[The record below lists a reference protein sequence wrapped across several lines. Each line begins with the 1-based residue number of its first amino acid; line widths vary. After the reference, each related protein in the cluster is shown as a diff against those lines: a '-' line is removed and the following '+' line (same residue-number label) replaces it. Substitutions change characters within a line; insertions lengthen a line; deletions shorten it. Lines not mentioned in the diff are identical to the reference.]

1 MDCKAIRDLV
11 IDLRGGEAPAEV
23 REHLS
28 QCVGCTR
35 FLRDAHVVQAGF
47 HALAEE
53 TAPEASFGFAA
64 RLIRR
69 LHEWEEKGARE
80 EFFEAVGRRFV
91 YATLALTLAL
101 LLSLALPTSGPVRG
115 VAGADF
121 LGLQAENQSSQPDLI
136 GGDIGDSHEWI
147 PVRLPER
154 SR

>member
-11 IDLRGGEAPAEV
+11 VDLRGAELSAEA

-28 QCVGCTR
+28 KCVACGG
-35 FLRDAHVVQAGF
+35 FLHDARVVQAGF
-47 HALAEE
+47 RALAEE
-53 TAPEASFGFAA
+53 AAPEASLGFAS

-69 LHEWEEKGARE
+69 LHEWEEKGVRQ

-121 LGLQAENQSSQPDLI
+121 LGLQAESQSAQPDVI
-136 GGDIGDSHEWI
+136 GGDIGDSHDWI

-154 SR
+154 NR